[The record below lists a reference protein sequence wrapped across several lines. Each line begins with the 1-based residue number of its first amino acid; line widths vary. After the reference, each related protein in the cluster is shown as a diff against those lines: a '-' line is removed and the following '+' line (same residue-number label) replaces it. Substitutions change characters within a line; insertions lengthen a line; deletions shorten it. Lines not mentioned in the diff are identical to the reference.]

1 MKKIVNGLIG
11 ITILAGVGVFGLK
24 DMVIQKVLEKQM
36 TEALESNVRIYG
48 VDYFIFKEKLEL
60 KGIGIESKED
70 ESIDAIYINRV
81 STNIKLQQIFDKK
94 IGLENLEIRDI
105 ELNKKT
111 DRKNTKPVVRKVE
124 TELTNKKIS
133 PEEMQKLTESFLVN
147 YQHLLTKLKSDN
159 SEKNARLKALFINAT
174 VPALDKFIDYKLSD
188 VASSYMIDI
197 IDKYNTLKTNFQ
209 ESKDSLEEDAWV
221 VEISDLL
228 VKTSLLGRNFEGVV
242 KGITTDKTKMNK
254 NIPFSLVASN
264 QDEKSSIT
272 GYLNIGAFTGEI
284 DSKFENI
291 DVNNFMTEKDLI
303 EAKANLVQ
311 KISLDEEKIS
321 IIGRLDM
328 KELDINKEKVSDYFL
343 KDKDA
348 LDIIVGDTNDKIK
361 NLKVEYNYNPSF
373 NRVFVNSNIAKEV
386 ASYLGGNDRQLDKLK
401 EDFNNK
407 YGEKINKTKEEL
419 KYKLEEFINVF
430 NKN

>member
-1 MKKIVNGLIG
+1 MKKILNGVIGVTILIG
-11 ITILAGVGVFGLK
+11 IGVFGLK
-24 DMVIQKVLEKQM
+24 DMVIQKVLEKEM
-36 TEALESNVRIYG
+36 SKALESNVRIYG
-48 VDYFIFKEKLEL
+48 VDYFIFKERLEL

-70 ESIDAIYINRV
+70 ESIDAIFINKV

-94 IGLENLEIRDI
+94 IGLENLEIKDI

-111 DRKNTKPVVRKVE
+111 DRKNTKPAIR
-124 TELTNKKIS
+124 TAQAELTNKKLS
-133 PEEMQKLTESFLVN
+133 PEEVQKLTESFLVN
-147 YQHLLTKLKSDN
+147 YQYLIEKLKSDN
-159 SEKNARLKALFINAT
+159 TEKNARLKALFINAT
-174 VPALDKFIDYKLSD
+174 VPALDKFIDYKLSEI
-188 VASSYMIDI
+188 ATSYMVDI
-197 IDKYNTLKTNFQ
+197 IDKYNTLKANFQ

-228 VKTSLLGRNFEGVV
+228 VKTSLLGRDFEGVV

-254 NIPFSLVASN
+254 NIPFSLVASS
-264 QDEKSSIT
+264 QDEKSFIT
-272 GYLNIGAFTGEI
+272 GYLNIGTFKGEI

-291 DVNNFMTEKDLI
+291 DINNFMSEKDLI
-303 EAKANLVQ
+303 DAKATLVQ
-311 KISLDEEKIS
+311 KIALDEEKIS
-321 IIGRLDM
+321 IIGRLDI
-328 KELDINKEKVSDYFL
+328 KEMDIHKDNVSEYFL

-361 NLKVEYNYNPSF
+361 NLKVEYNYNPTF

-386 ASYLGGNDRQLDKLK
+386 SSYLGGNDRQLDKLK

-419 KYKLEEFINVF
+419 KYKLEEFINTF